1 MWAFRSSLPQLDTGL
16 FLTDGGIETTMIF
29 DEGFDLPYFAAFPLL
44 DIADGRAALHRYF
57 DSYVEIAVRDEVGI
71 VLETP
76 TWRANSDWGA
86 LLGYDDTALEAV
98 NRDAVALA
106 LEQRRRHERPSTP
119 VVISG
124 CIGPRGDGYRVTE
137 TMSAHEARSY
147 HAAQINAFADTDAD
161 LVSALT
167 LNYLEEA
174 VGIAQAAEAAGV
186 PVVLSF
192 TVETDGRLAT
202 GMPLGEA
209 IDAVDHQTEGYP
221 AYYMVNCAHPTHF
234 SQVLDGESHWA
245 SRIRGLRANASTR
258 SHAELDEAE
267 HIDRGNPTD
276 LAARY
281 HQLREILPNLCVVG
295 GCCGTDHRHVEAI
308 SSALSATSVE

>member
-1 MWAFRSSLPQLDTGL
+1 MSAYRRSLPQLDAAL

-29 DEGFDLPYFAAFPLL
+29 DEGFDLPHFAAFPLL
-44 DIADGRAALHRYF
+44 DFAEGRAALHRYF

-76 TWRANSDWGA
+76 TWRASSDWGA
-86 LLGYDDTALEAV
+86 LLGYDHAALEAI
-98 NRDAVALA
+98 NRDAVALT
-106 LEQRRRHERPSTP
+106 LEQRRQHERPSTP

-124 CIGPRGDGYRVTE
+124 CIGPRADGYRVTDS
-137 TMSAHEARSY
+137 MSANEARSY
-147 HAAQINAFADTDAD
+147 HGAQVNAFADTDAD

-167 LNYLEEA
+167 LNYVQEA
-174 VGIAQAAEAAGV
+174 VGIAQAARAAGM

-202 GMPLGEA
+202 GAPLGEA
-209 IDAVDHQTEGYP
+209 IDAVDHQTDGYP

-234 SQVLDGESHWA
+234 SQVIDGASGWA
-245 SRIRGLRANASTR
+245 SRIHGVRANSSTR

-267 HIDRGNPTD
+267 HLDRGSATD

-281 HQLREILPNLCVVG
+281 LQLRDILPNLCVVG
-295 GCCGTDHRHVEAI
+295 GCCGTDHRHVDAI
-308 SSALSATSVE
+308 STALSAASAP

>member
-1 MWAFRSSLPQLDTGL
+1 MWAFRSSLPQLDAGL

-57 DSYVEIAVRDEVGI
+57 ASYVEIAVRDEVGI

-124 CIGPRGDGYRVTE
+124 RIGPRCDGYRVTE
-137 TMSAHEARSY
+137 SIPPYEARPY
-147 HAAQINAFADTDAD
+147 HRAQTNDYAYHDSHP
-161 LVSALT
+161 LSALT
-167 LNYLEEA
+167 LA
-174 VGIAQAAEAAGV
+174 
-186 PVVLSF
+186 
-192 TVETDGRLAT
+192 RL
-202 GMPLGEA
+202 
-209 IDAVDHQTEGYP
+209 
-221 AYYMVNCAHPTHF
+221 
-234 SQVLDGESHWA
+234 
-245 SRIRGLRANASTR
+245 
-258 SHAELDEAE
+258 
-267 HIDRGNPTD
+267 
-276 LAARY
+276 
-281 HQLREILPNLCVVG
+281 
-295 GCCGTDHRHVEAI
+295 
-308 SSALSATSVE
+308 